1 MPHRTPA
8 KHFAPLAIGAPEPFR
23 QLPVRLERMIHFVP
37 PHIEKIRARVGEL
50 ISQVDVVL
58 GNPLP
63 TSLDGGEWR
72 IVAEGRLQPHRR
84 ALSQTPATTSV
95 VAAANRNVRTSS
107 RSSAATAAVRT
118 GTTSCTRDARQRDS
132 PPSAA
137 YQSV

>member
-1 MPHRTPA
+1 MTA
-8 KHFAPLAIGAPEPFR
+8 SAEALLVAGVLAAHGRLDEALGDGTVAEISIDLIGPST
-23 QLPVRLERMIHFVP
+23 VWT
-37 PHIEKIRARVGEL
+37 
-50 ISQVDVVL
+50 DVVL

-84 ALSQTPATTSV
+84 ALCQTPATTSV